1 MKKYLNLT
9 IIFLFALLS
18 ITNLTSCSKDSSGAE
33 IKLTQ
38 QMLSG
43 KTWFLDYS
51 ITGTSEKNYLG
62 QASYFIKFSKND
74 STSDS
79 DGLTGTY
86 KVEKINNKLQI
97 NVKAK
102 TSSTN
107 TVEYIYNIESIGTSN
122 LILYYTLNGATIP
135 TKLYF
140 SAKN

>member
-9 IIFLFALLS
+9 IIFLFTLLS

-62 QASYFIKFSKND
+62 QPTYFIKFFKND

-79 DGLTGTY
+79 DGLEGTY
-86 KVEKINNKLQI
+86 TIEKINNKLQI
-97 NVKAK
+97 SVDA
-102 TSSTN
+102 N
-107 TVEYIYNIESIGTSN
+107 TASANQVNYIYNIESIGTSN
-122 LILYYTLNGATIP
+122 LILYYTINGATVP

-140 SAKN
+140 STKK

>member
-102 TSSTN
+102 TSGTN
-107 TVEYIYNIESIGTSN
+107 TVEYIYFIESIGTGN
-122 LILYYTLNGATIP
+122 LVLYYTLNGATIP

-140 SAKN
+140 SVKN